1 MKILGLQRRTLAL
14 FAVIL
19 LLLSLF
25 FYVALRSGPLAPLA
39 VTAAPVELRSLAP
52 ALFGLGTVQARYTH
66 KIGPVFTG
74 RLKQLTVQ
82 VGDFVTAGQLLG
94 LMDSVDLDEKI
105 QAQQA
110 AIRRAKAVKR
120 QAEAT
125 QAFALGQVKRYD
137 SLLLSKNASEESIA
151 VKRQELAIARAAL
164 DATQED
170 ILRLTAEFSALKV
183 QQANLQLI
191 APMAGLVVARH
202 VDLGTTVMA
211 GQPVIEMIDPNHL
224 WVDVRFDQVSATGL
238 AADLPAQIVLR
249 SQQAN
254 ALSGKVLR
262 VEPLADAVTEELL
275 AKVVFDQIL
284 VRLPPLGELAEVTLQ
299 LARLPAAPVIPN
311 AAIQTVKGQRG
322 VWKLVDD
329 KPVFTP
335 LLLGFSDLEGYVQ
348 VKQGLAV
355 GDEVIVYSQS
365 AVTGHS
371 RLLITRRLNGVTP

>member
-125 QAFALGQVKRYD
+125 QAFALGQVKRYE

-151 VKRQELAIARAAL
+151 VKRQELA
-164 DATQED
+164 T
-170 ILRLTAEFSALKV
+170 
-183 QQANLQLI
+183 
-191 APMAGLVVARH
+191 
-202 VDLGTTVMA
+202 
-211 GQPVIEMIDPNHL
+211 
-224 WVDVRFDQVSATGL
+224 
-238 AADLPAQIVLR
+238 PA
-249 SQQAN
+249 
-254 ALSGKVLR
+254 
-262 VEPLADAVTEELL
+262 
-275 AKVVFDQIL
+275 
-284 VRLPPLGELAEVTLQ
+284 
-299 LARLPAAPVIPN
+299 
-311 AAIQTVKGQRG
+311 
-322 VWKLVDD
+322 
-329 KPVFTP
+329 
-335 LLLGFSDLEGYVQ
+335 
-348 VKQGLAV
+348 
-355 GDEVIVYSQS
+355 
-365 AVTGHS
+365 
-371 RLLITRRLNGVTP
+371 